1 MSVQDP
7 PRRGVFTAIIGI
19 LAFSVI
25 SGILVT
31 ALVAPAIAV
40 VSVGAQSGIGIFNN
54 LPTYIEIG
62 TQAAQNKIYAKS
74 NGKEVQIATIFKQ
87 NRQEVGWD
95 DVSQYAKDAAVDG
108 EDRRFYSHGGVD
120 PTGVVRAIINNA
132 SGASTQ
138 GASTIAQQ
146 LVKNIL
152 IQNALQIQKSTPAAT
167 LAAQKAGIAAA
178 QATTLNRKLKEI
190 KLAISLEKKYT
201 KDQVLLAYLNI
212 AGFNGTTYGIESAAE
227 RYYGIH
233 AKDLDIV
240 QSATIM
246 AIVQKPTARAPINEA
261 GYAQNTIRRNHILQA
276 MEAAGDITKAQSAA
290 AQAVVESPK
299 TVKNISPNN
308 GCIAAANNAKWF
320 CDYVTKLIPELTS
333 LGATKSQRTQ
343 AWDRGGYDLYTTLNL
358 DLAAVAQRTVSQ
370 FVPAYTPQLNLG
382 GASTSVEMGTGRI
395 ITMAENKKF
404 DNTLKGGGNS
414 ASAVNLNTNYAY
426 GGSGGFQGGSTYKA
440 FTLIDWLKNGH
451 GLNEYVNGNARTVNQ
466 RSFADTCP
474 DGPFTGPYRFQ
485 NDAGQT
491 RGPVS
496 VMTATA
502 ASINAGFISMAQQ
515 LDLCDIRNV
524 AMSLGVRTASIY
536 TNPFNGV
543 VGDAPMTNPSS
554 VLGTNLVSPLTMAA
568 AYAGIG
574 NHGTYCAPI
583 AIDSITSPAHERL
596 PGQAKHCAQAIPTD
610 IADAAVFA
618 LQGPL
623 GGGPAGGAGT
633 GAASNPRDGTAV
645 FGKTGTTNNSLQSWV
660 VGGNSKVATAVWVGN
675 IQGSVP
681 LRATYIPGVGN
692 ASVIRHQIFPV
703 IERAI
708 DSTYHPAATFP
719 SPNSSLLNGSGTK
732 VPNVIGQS
740 TAAATSMLQASGFT
754 VRVGNPVSSPLAKGA
769 IARVS
774 PGVGSM
780 LSPGYQITI
789 YPSDGALMTVPSVIG
804 QGNTIFAEAKTILN
818 NAGFTNIAKGCAV
831 VDPAS
836 NKAGF
841 AVSTSPPA
849 GTVAKPSTPIVVNI
863 GQTTVCTPDGGNG
876 DGNGGG
882 GNGGG
887 G

>member
-1 MSVQDP
+1 MSAQNP
-7 PRRGVFTAIIGI
+7 PRRGVFAAIVGI
-19 LAFSVI
+19 LAFSVVA
-25 SGILVT
+25 GVLVT
-31 ALVAPAIAV
+31 ALVTPAVAV
-40 VSVGAQSGIGIFNN
+40 TSVTAQSGIDIFNN

-74 NGKEVQIATIFKQ
+74 NGKEVQIATIFDQ
-87 NRQEVGWD
+87 NRQEVTWD
-95 DVSQYAKDAAVDG
+95 NVSQYAKDAAVDG

-120 PTGVVRAIINNA
+120 PTGVLRAVISNA
-132 SGASTQ
+132 SGGSTQ

-152 IQNALQIQKSTPAAT
+152 IQNALQIQKSTPEAT
-167 LAAQKAGIAAA
+167 AAAQNAAIAAA
-178 QATTLNRKLKEI
+178 QATTLSRKLKEI

-201 KDQVLLAYLNI
+201 KNEVLLAYLNI
-212 AGFNGTTYGIESAAE
+212 AGFNGTTYGIESAAQ

-246 AIVQKPTARAPINEA
+246 AIVQKPTSRAPISAA
-261 GYAQNTIRRNHILQA
+261 GYAQNTARRDHILDA
-276 MEAAGDITKAQSAA
+276 MATAGDITKAQATA
-290 AQAVVESPK
+290 GKAVVESPK

-308 GCIAAANNAKWF
+308 GCIAAMHNTNWF

-333 LGATKSQRTQ
+333 LGATKNQRTQ
-343 AWDRGGYDLYTTLNL
+343 DWARGGYDIYTTLNL
-358 DLAAVAQRTVSQ
+358 DLQGVAQRTVSQ
-370 FVPAYTPQLNLG
+370 YVPAHTPLLNLG

-404 DNTLKGGGNS
+404 NNTAKGGGNT

-451 GLNEYVNGNARTVNQ
+451 GLNEYVNGNARTVDQ
-466 RSFADTCP
+466 ASFANTCP
-474 DGPFTGPYRFQ
+474 DGPFVGAYKFQ
-485 NDAGQT
+485 NDVGQT

-515 LDLCDIRNV
+515 LNLCDIRNV
-524 AMSLGVRTASIY
+524 AESLGVRTAATY
-536 TNPFNGV
+536 TNPFDGV
-543 VGDAPMTNPSS
+543 VGDDPMTNPAS
-554 VLGTNLVSPLTMAA
+554 VLGVNLVSPLTMAA

-583 AIDSITSPAHERL
+583 AIDSITSPTGEKL
-596 PGQAKHCAQAIPTD
+596 PGQPKQCAQAIPTD
-610 IADAAVFA
+610 IADAAVYA

-623 GGGPAGGAGT
+623 GGGPAAGAGT

-645 FGKTGTTNNSLQSWV
+645 FGKTGTTNDSLQSWV

-675 IQGSVP
+675 ISGKVP
-681 LRATYIPGVGN
+681 LRATYISGMQ
-692 ASVIRHQIFPV
+692 ASVLRHAVFKP
-703 IERAI
+703 IEQAI
-708 DSTYHPAATFP
+708 DRSYHPAASFP
-719 SPNSSLLNGSGTK
+719 IPNSSLLNGKGTK

-740 TAAATSMLQASGFT
+740 TSAATSLLEASGFT
-754 VRVGNPVSSPLAKGA
+754 VQVGSSVSSPLSKGT
-769 IARVS
+769 IAGVS
-774 PGVGSM
+774 PGVGSL
-780 LSPGYQITI
+780 LSRGYQITI
-789 YPSDGALMTVPSVIG
+789 YPSNGALMTVPNVVGSG
-804 QGNTIFAEAKTILN
+804 GNSYQAAVAILTK
-818 NAGFTNIAKGCAV
+818 AGFTIVSRGCAEV
-831 VDPAS
+831 TDPS
-836 NKAGF
+836 QDTF

-849 GTVAKPSTPIVVNI
+849 GTIAKSSVPIVVNI
-863 GQTTVCTPDGGNG
+863 GQSTPCTTG

-882 GNGGG
+882 GNGG
-887 G
+887 